1 MEAHKRDTHTQI
13 SCLLI
18 LTAIGVT
25 YMLKVFATVLI
36 PFVLA
41 IFLTYC
47 LTPFVDMQIRWMK
60 CPRFLAIITT
70 ILIGVVILF
79 LVALLVSAAVGE
91 MTENKEA
98 YQDQLDAISE
108 KVVSALHLEKY
119 LGIEEPN
126 ELAGSKLLDKSE
138 LPVESKQLDGQQPPV
153 ESKQLKETEPLGKKL
168 FSIPAATVKTI
179 FTEVINS
186 IMSIIS
192 NGLLVIIFMIFML
205 SGKRASSTPS
215 GGVRGEIENSIK
227 RYSITLVLTSGVTGL
242 LVGLTFTILGVDFA
256 WMFGFLAFLLNF
268 IPSIGSIVATI
279 LPIPVIILSP
289 ELSVPARILAIVIP
303 TVIQFGIGNLLQP
316 RLMGKSLNL
325 HPVTVL
331 LSLMFFGVIWGVV
344 GMLMATPITAVL
356 RMLFE
361 KFEYTRQ
368 FAMIM
373 AGDLESI
380 SK

>member
-1 MEAHKRDTHTQI
+1 MEAQKRDTHIQI

-25 YMLKVFATVLI
+25 YMLKVFSTVLI

-41 IFLTYC
+41 VFLTYC

-70 ILIGVVILF
+70 ILIGVVALF

-91 MTENKEA
+91 MTENVGA
-98 YQDQLDAISE
+98 YQRQLEAISE
-108 KVVSALHLEKY
+108 KMVSALKLEERF
-119 LGIEEPN
+119 GIEEP
-126 ELAGSKLLDKSE
+126 EKLHE
-138 LPVESKQLDGQQPPV
+138 
-153 ESKQLKETEPLGKKL
+153 KL
-168 FSIPAATVKTI
+168 FSIPGETAKNI
-179 FTEVINS
+179 FTGTVNS
-186 IMSIIS
+186 IMSVIS

-205 SGKRASSTPS
+205 TGKRVSNIPP
-215 GGVRGEIENSIK
+215 GGVRREIENSIK
-227 RYSITLVLTSGVTGL
+227 RYSITLVLTSGITGM

-268 IPSIGSIVATI
+268 IPSIGSIIATI
-279 LPIPVIILSP
+279 LPVPVILLSP
-289 ELSVPARILAIVIP
+289 ELSIPARILAIAIP
-303 TVIQFGIGNLLQP
+303 TIVQFGIGNLLQP

-331 LSLMFFGVIWGVV
+331 MSLMFFGVIWGIV

-361 KFEYTRQ
+361 KFEYTHQ

-373 AGDLESI
+373 AGDLDSI